1 MPRTPKLPRANAR
14 YWVEEAK
21 LELRVANDYRNE
33 PAMGLIRCARAHAAT
48 ELAIKAVIIAHEK
61 GYRDTH
67 DIGVLLQRA
76 EQIGERIDPKLKE
89 AQRLTAYAGR
99 RRYGHLEHPQVPQA
113 TSKIDVDGIV
123 GSANTTVMWA
133 DERVRLLL
141 QE

>member
-76 EQIGERIDPKLKE
+76 EQIGERIDPELKE

-99 RRYGHLEHPQVPQA
+99 RRYGHLGHPQAPKA
-113 TSKIDVDGIV
+113 SKIDVDGIV
-123 GSANTTVMWA
+123 GSANAMVMWA
-133 DERVRLLL
+133 EERVRLLL

>member
-14 YWVEEAK
+14 YWVEEAR

-33 PAMGLIRCARAHAAT
+33 PAMGLIRCARAHAAA

-61 GYRDTH
+61 GYSDTH

-76 EQIGERIDPKLKE
+76 EQIGERIDPELRE

-99 RRYGHLEHPQVPQA
+99 RRYGHLEHPQAPE
-113 TSKIDVDGIV
+113 TPRTIDVDDVV
-123 GSANTTVMWA
+123 GSANTTVTWA
-133 DERVRLLL
+133 DERVRTLL

>member
-1 MPRTPKLPRANAR
+1 MPRTPKLPRGNAR

-33 PAMGLIRCARAHAAT
+33 PAMDLIRCARAHAAA

-76 EQIGERIDPKLKE
+76 EQIGERIDPELKQ

-99 RRYGHLEHPQVPQA
+99 RRYGHLEHPQAPEA
-113 TSKIDVDGIV
+113 PSKVNIEDII
-123 GSANTTVMWA
+123 GSATATVMWA
-133 DERVRLLL
+133 DERVRILL